1 MTRKFMFGWTCYFTM
16 PQQTFSDQASY
27 ADNTAQEILFIV

>member
-1 MTRKFMFGWTCYFTM
+1 M

-27 ADNTAQEILFIV
+27 ADNTAQEILFIVYTKAKVKFICQKT